1 MKKVW
6 QEIYENNIR
15 LDQIFMDKYLANE
28 PEYFKKNALEF
39 LVELGEF
46 ANETKCFKYWT
57 IKKPN
62 RADVLEEYADVLTM
76 ALYFLG
82 DLNAKLDNLPGH
94 IESDNILDVINYL
107 YYEGSKMM
115 SNEYCEEIVKDLI
128 SNVIYVGE
136 LAGISEEEMIDAI
149 KKKQIKV
156 EERLNSDY

>member
-1 MKKVW
+1 MNKIW
-6 QEIYENNIR
+6 QDIYENNVR
-15 LDQIFMDKYLANE
+15 LDRIFMDKYLENE

-62 RADVLEEYADVLTM
+62 RDDVLEEYADVITM

-82 DLNAKLDNLPGH
+82 DLNAKFEDLPKH
-94 IESDNILDVINYL
+94 IENDNILDVINYL

-115 SNEYCEEIVKDLI
+115 TDEYSEEIVKDLI
-128 SNVIYVGE
+128 SNVLYVGE
-136 LAGISEEEMIDAI
+136 LAGISEDEMIDAI
-149 KKKQIKV
+149 QKKQIKV
-156 EERLNSDY
+156 EDRLNSDY